1 MGPEWVAIIA
11 LVALFVV
18 GTVLPINMGA
28 LAYVAAWFVGMYAL
42 DLDEKEILAGVSG
55 DLILT
60 LIGVTY
66 LFAIARNNGTVDLI
80 VRTAVKAVG
89 GRVALIPWVMFAV
102 TAVLTG
108 IGAVSP
114 AACAIIGPIALG
126 FAGRYGISPLMMGMF
141 VVHGAQAGGFSPIS
155 IYGMITNS
163 VMEDAGLPSSE
174 IAVFLASLVVNTVM
188 AAILF
193 VVLGGRKLMA
203 MRIDPDDP
211 DTLDEDLHRGGA
223 TVPARGTGA
232 TTMTG
237 TQAVGR
243 APRPGADPVAFV
255 GVALVALVFDKNIG
269 FVSITAAV
277 ILAMLA
283 PNEHKDAVK
292 QIAWPTVLLVAGVST
307 YATILTTAG
316 SPEFVGNWAA
326 GLGAAAIG
334 ALVLCYVGG
343 VVSAF
348 ASSTAL
354 LPVIIPIAVPLIA
367 DGGINA
373 AMFVAAL
380 AVSSTIVD
388 VSPFSTNGAL
398 MLANKPDSIEEPVY
412 YKQILTYVG
421 DRRARRSAARLGRAG
436 PAGVGPV
443 TGPLDGVL
451 VVDLSRALA
460 GPHATMML
468 GDLGARVVKV
478 EAPGHGDDTRGWGP
492 PFVGAEDDRQ
502 STYFLSANRNKESIA
517 LDLKAEADREVLL
530 QLVDRADVLV
540 ENFRTGVLERLG
552 LGIES
557 LMERNPR
564 LVVLSIT
571 GFGHDGPEGGRAG
584 YDQIAQGE
592 AGLMSLTGSGPDDP
606 QRVGVPI
613 GDLLAGMYGA
623 YGVLAALHERSTTG
637 RGQVVRTS
645 LLSAVVGVH
654 AFQGTRWTVAG
665 EVGRAQGNHHP
676 SIAPYGLFRCRDG
689 AVQIAVGSE
698 GLWQRLCD
706 GFGIDPAT
714 PGLETNRDR
723 VSARERTIE
732 VVEAAFADWD
742 AEAAAGP
749 ARRGRRTGRQGAHPR
764 RGLRVGADEEPGAAG
779 GRGARLAR
787 HGHAA
792 RPAAALLRRR
802 RRRDHPPRPRGA
814 AAAGRARRGRPHL
827 AGRGPA

>member
-1 MGPEWVAIIA
+1 MGAEWVAIIA

-80 VRTAVKAVG
+80 VRTAVRAVG

-155 IYGMITNS
+155 IYGVITNS

-174 IAVFLASLVVNTVM
+174 ITVFLASLVVNTVM

-193 VVLGGRKLMA
+193 VALGGRRLMT
-203 MRIDPDDP
+203 MRIDPSDD
-211 DTLDEDLHRGGA
+211 DTLSEDLHRGGA
-223 TVPARGTGA
+223 TVSARGMGA
-232 TTMTG
+232 SAPTG
-237 TQAVGR
+237 TQAQGVR
-243 APRPGADPVAFV
+243 RDQVLTLLAFI
-255 GVALVALVFDKNIG
+255 GVAVVALAFEKNIG
-269 FVSITAAV
+269 FVAITAAV

-316 SPEFVGNWAA
+316 SPQFVGTWAA

-354 LPVIIPIAVPLIA
+354 LPVIIPIAVPLIQ

-380 AVSSTIVD
+380 AVASTIVD

-398 MLANKPDSIEEPVY
+398 MLANKPDTIEEPVY
-412 YKQILTYVG
+412 YKQILTYAVIVT
-421 DRRARRSAARLGRAG
+421 L
-436 PAGVGPV
+436 VGP
-443 TGPLDGVL
+443 LL
-451 VVDLSRALA
+451 V
-460 GPHATMML
+460 
-468 GDLGARVVKV
+468 
-478 EAPGHGDDTRGWGP
+478 W
-492 PFVGAEDDRQ
+492 
-502 STYFLSANRNKESIA
+502 
-517 LDLKAEADREVLL
+517 
-530 QLVDRADVLV
+530 
-540 ENFRTGVLERLG
+540 
-552 LGIES
+552 
-557 LMERNPR
+557 
-564 LVVLSIT
+564 
-571 GFGHDGPEGGRAG
+571 
-584 YDQIAQGE
+584 
-592 AGLMSLTGSGPDDP
+592 
-606 QRVGVPI
+606 
-613 GDLLAGMYGA
+613 
-623 YGVLAALHERSTTG
+623 AAL
-637 RGQVVRTS
+637 V
-645 LLSAVVGVH
+645 L
-654 AFQGTRWTVAG
+654 
-665 EVGRAQGNHHP
+665 
-676 SIAPYGLFRCRDG
+676 
-689 AVQIAVGSE
+689 
-698 GLWQRLCD
+698 
-706 GFGIDPAT
+706 
-714 PGLETNRDR
+714 PG
-723 VSARERTIE
+723 
-732 VVEAAFADWD
+732 W
-742 AEAAAGP
+742 
-749 ARRGRRTGRQGAHPR
+749 
-764 RGLRVGADEEPGAAG
+764 
-779 GRGARLAR
+779 
-787 HGHAA
+787 
-792 RPAAALLRRR
+792 
-802 RRRDHPPRPRGA
+802 
-814 AAAGRARRGRPHL
+814 
-827 AGRGPA
+827 